1 MFQKKSI
8 VSLVLLLTVPFIAFS
23 QFSISG
29 KITDRWTKEPI
40 DSVNLSIA
48 NTTVSTFTKH
58 DGSFEIKNLNAG
70 IYILQ
75 ASRIGYITKK
85 DTIDLKQNSALTVE
99 LIGYTENRAVDMS
112 IPLVSLNMATNHLD
126 EVVVSSTRIDNQSAF
141 TFSNLNKKQIVEQN
155 LGQDLPY
162 LLNQQA
168 SVVTTSDA
176 GTGVGYTGIRIRGSD
191 ATRVNVTING
201 IPVND
206 AESQGA
212 YWVDLPDIASSIDNV
227 QVQRGVGTSANGA
240 GAFGGSL
247 NIQTT
252 KLNPKAYGE
261 YNASYGSFNTLKNTV
276 NVGSG
281 LIDNKFAFD
290 ARLSKIT
297 SDGFI
302 DRGKSDLQS
311 YYLSGGYFSE
321 SNIVKFIAFSG
332 QEETY
337 QAWNGIPE
345 ARLKGDAQGIEDYI
359 TRNYLDQEDADNL
372 RNSKNRTY
380 NQFTY
385 ANQVDHYKQDYYQ
398 LHYSHE
404 FNRNWNSNI
413 SFHYTK
419 GKGYYEEYKKDQE
432 FNKYGLE
439 DVVIGTNTITTTN
452 LVRRRW
458 LDNDFYGTIFSLGYH
473 NQTKNGLS
481 ALIGG
486 GWNQYNGQHFG
497 EVIWAQYASNAAPHQ
512 RYYND
517 TANKTDFNVFLKVN
531 YLFFDHLN
539 IFVDIQERNIY
550 YKFLGY
556 NRFLENVHQGAS
568 LNFINP
574 KAGINYRSDNGI
586 YAYASYSIG
595 QKEPSRDDYTQSTP
609 DSRPKAEKLQDIE
622 FGARRPSEVLSWGL
636 NFYYM
641 NYKDQL
647 IVTGQVNDVGAYI
660 HTNVAKSYRQGIE
673 GELGIKLLKQ
683 LTWNVNATISQNK
696 IKNFQEFVDDYD
708 SGIQEVN
715 TFKSSDI
722 AFSPNF
728 IGGSTLTF
736 EAFKNFKISF
746 ISKYVGAQFLD
757 NTSSADRKLDAFFVN
772 DARINYSIKTKFIR
786 EIGLTLAVN
795 NLFGEQ
801 YESNGYTYGYIAGG
815 ERIRE
820 NFYYPQAG
828 INFMCGVSLK
838 F

>member
-1 MFQKKSI
+1 MAYS
-8 VSLVLLLTVPFIAFS
+8 
-23 QFSISG
+23 
-29 KITDRWTKEPI
+29 
-40 DSVNLSIA
+40 NLS
-48 NTTVSTFTKH
+48 KQK
-58 DGSFEIKNLNAG
+58 IK
-70 IYILQ
+70 
-75 ASRIGYITKK
+75 
-85 DTIDLKQNSALTVE
+85 
-99 LIGYTENRAVDMS
+99 
-112 IPLVSLNMATNHLD
+112 
-126 EVVVSSTRIDNQSAF
+126 
-141 TFSNLNKKQIVEQN
+141 EQN

-162 LLNQQA
+162 LLNQQT

-212 YWVDLPDIASSIDNV
+212 YWVDLPDIASSIDNM
-227 QVQRGVGTSANGA
+227 QIQRGVGTSTNGA

-252 KLNPKAYGE
+252 KLNTKAYGE

-281 LIDNKFAFD
+281 LIDEKFAVD

-311 YYLSGGYFSE
+311 YYLSGGYFGK
-321 SNIVKFIAFSG
+321 SNIVKFITFSG

-359 TRNYLDQEDADNL
+359 NRNYLDDEDANHL
-372 RNSKNRTY
+372 RNSNNRTY

-385 ANQVDHYKQDYYQ
+385 DNQVDHYKQDYYQ

-404 FNRNWNSNI
+404 FNSNWNSHVAL
-413 SFHYTK
+413 FYTK
-419 GKGYYEEYKKDQE
+419 GKGYYEEYKKGE
-432 FNKYGLE
+432 AFRKYDLAN
-439 DVVIGTNTITTTN
+439 VIIGTDTITSTN

-458 LDNDFYGTIFSLGYH
+458 LDNDFYGTTFSLDYNSH
-473 NQTKNGLS
+473 KKLS

-486 GWNQYNGQHFG
+486 GWNRYDGQHFG
-497 EVIWAQYASNAAPHQ
+497 EVLWAQHASNATPHQ

-517 TANKTDFNVFLKVN
+517 TANKTDVNVFLKIN
-531 YLFFDHLN
+531 YLLFEKLN
-539 IFVDIQERNIY
+539 IFADIQERNIY
-550 YKFLGY
+550 YEFLGY
-556 NRFLENVHQGAS
+556 NRFLENVHQATS

-574 KAGINYRSDNGI
+574 KIGVNYDITERANV
-586 YAYASYSIG
+586 YASYSVG

-609 DSRPKAEKLQDIE
+609 DSRPKPEKLQDIE
-622 FGARRPSEVLSWGL
+622 VGYKHATLKASWGL
-636 NFYYM
+636 NLYYM
-641 NYKDQL
+641 DYKDQL
-647 IVTGQVNDVGAYI
+647 IVTGQVNDVGAYV
-660 HTNVAKSYRQGIE
+660 HTNVPTSLRQGIE
-673 GELGIKLLKQ
+673 AEFGIHPIKQ
-683 LTWNVNATISQNK
+683 FSWNVNATLSKNK
-696 IKNFQEFVDDYD
+696 IRNFREFVDNYD
-708 SGIQEVN
+708 TYEQELHEYK
-715 TFKSSDI
+715 TSDI
-722 AFSPNF
+722 AFSPSI
-728 IGGSTLTF
+728 IGGSTITV

-746 ISKYVGAQFLD
+746 ISKYVGEQFLD
-757 NTSSADRKLDAFFVN
+757 NTSSADKKLDAFFVN
-772 DARINYSIKTKFIR
+772 DVRINYTIKTKFIK
-786 EIGLTLAVN
+786 EIGFILAVN
-795 NLFGEQ
+795 NLFNEQ

-815 ERIRE
+815 QHTTE

-828 INFMCGVSLK
+828 INFMGGISLK